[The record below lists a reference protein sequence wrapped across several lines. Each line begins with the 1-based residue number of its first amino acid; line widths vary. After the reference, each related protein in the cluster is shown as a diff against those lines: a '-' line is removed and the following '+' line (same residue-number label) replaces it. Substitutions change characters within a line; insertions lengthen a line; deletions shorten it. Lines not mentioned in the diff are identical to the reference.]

1 MWCRRFAIRTTTQQP
16 ADHRTNANYDG
27 PQINVSNKMY
37 DGSEYNI
44 SVWVMLTPTDGSSH
58 VINMSLQTTLDGNTS
73 YPEHHALSGRHRAGG
88 RQVAPDQ
95 RHRVHDVE
103 RYTPG
108 TAFLYL
114 QTVPPSGNDLVSFY
128 IDDFQLTYVP
138 PPTIQTNIPSIYRTY
153 ADFFPVG
160 AEVDTTDL
168 SGPHAQLLTMHFDSM
183 TPGNDLKWSSVET
196 TLGTYN
202 YTNGDAE
209 VGEAVCADMRV
220 RGQNLVWSTGE
231 QTPAYA
237 IGDGTNSAANQA
249 LVTSNI
255 QEHIQSEV
263 QHFGSKVYAW
273 DVVNEPLDPTQSDC
287 LAHGP
292 FYKVLGPSYID
303 IAFKAAKQ
311 YAPAGTK
318 LFINDYSTT
327 DPSRLACLVN
337 VCRSFALEAF
347 RSTPSGMRCT
357 TQSISD
363 RPSRWSTAIN
373 TVHDHFPDLD
383 QQVTELDMSVYN
395 AGDITSNYGNN
406 IPPSVLAE
414 QGWLYEQYFDVFRL
428 LKGKLSAV
436 TFWGMADDD
445 TWLDGF
451 PVTRTDYPLP
461 FNMQLQAKPAYW
473 GIVDPTQLP
482 GYGLKFSS
490 TRHGRSRGSSH

>member
-1 MWCRRFAIRTTTQQP
+1 M
-16 ADHRTNANYDG
+16 
-27 PQINVSNKMY
+27 K
-37 DGSEYNI
+37 
-44 SVWVMLTPTDGSSH
+44 
-58 VINMSLQTTLDGNTS
+58 
-73 YPEHHALSGRHRAGG
+73 
-88 RQVAPDQ
+88 
-95 RHRVHDVE
+95 
-103 RYTPG
+103 
-108 TAFLYL
+108 
-114 QTVPPSGNDLVSFY
+114 
-128 IDDFQLTYVP
+128 
-138 PPTIQTNIPSIYRTY
+138 
-153 ADFFPVG
+153 
-160 AEVDTTDL
+160 
-168 SGPHAQLLTMHFDSM
+168 
-183 TPGNDLKWSSVET
+183 
-196 TLGTYN
+196 
-202 YTNGDAE
+202 
-209 VGEAVCADMRV
+209 V

-237 IGDGTNSAANQA
+237 FGDGTNSAANQA

-263 QHFGSKVYAW
+263 QHFGSNVYAW

-287 LAHGP
+287 LEHGP
-292 FYKVLGPSYID
+292 FYQVLGPSYID
-303 IAFKAAKQ
+303 IAFNAAKQ

-318 LFINDYSTT
+318 LFLNDYSTT
-327 DPSRLACLVN
+327 DPNRLACLVTVLQELRARGVPVDAVGHEMHN
-337 VCRSFALEAF
+337 AINYP
-347 RSTPSGMRCT
+347 TPESML
-357 TQSISD
+357 Q
-363 RPSRWSTAIN
+363 AVN
-373 TVHDHFPDLD
+373 TVHDHFPELE

-414 QGWLYEQYFDVFRL
+414 QGWLYKQYFDVFRL

-490 TRHGRSRGSSH
+490 TQTWTKPRQLALTLTATNGDVGPAYTTQINGFELQQIVGPRCAPVVTAPGSYPIVLGDLAVSGSASAAFTINFTGCSAVAGFILEAPWSSATYETGTYLQWIWARQDHE